1 MAPSGGN
8 NGPAGTM
15 AARTMAALCPGQ
27 PQPPPHPT
35 HVVCAVGFIKQGR
48 CPDGLYGMEPGL
60 RLSGSPVMEN
70 PSAWGSAE
78 RSGLGLGL

>member
-1 MAPSGGN
+1 MAPRGQWQRGQWQRFV
-8 NGPAGTM
+8 PAS
-15 AARTMAALCPGQ
+15 RS
-27 PQPPPHPT
+27 PPPHPT

-60 RLSGSPVMEN
+60 RLSGSPVVEN